1 MESGRAKWI
10 CAKHGR
16 LAPELL
22 LEWLGI
28 TAPPVDPRALADALD
43 IFLADDDLGRYAS
56 VLAMNDRHAGI
67 VVSSTAGPVLQRHAI
82 AHAIGHLVLHEG
94 DEFRDAS
101 FEGTEPPEV
110 EAEIY
115 AARLLMPA
123 DWLKPRLAR
132 GDAIEVLG
140 AAFGVSEAAMAARV
154 RAVSPRVVGGEQAEG

>member
-28 TAPPVDPRALADALD
+28 TEPPVDPRVLADALD
-43 IFLADDDLGRYAS
+43 VILADDDLGKFAS

-67 VVSSTAGPVLQRHAI
+67 IVSTSSGPILQRLAV
-82 AHAIGHLVLHEG
+82 AHCVGHLVLHEG
-94 DEFRDAS
+94 GEFRDVA
-101 FEGTEPPEV
+101 FGTDVPMEV
-110 EAEIY
+110 EADLY

-123 DWLKPRLAR
+123 AWLTPRLAR
-132 GDAIEVLG
+132 GDAVAVLA

-154 RAVSPRVVGGEQAEG
+154 RVVMPGGVGEG